1 MRRMLSF
8 ACALWLAGCSSQ
20 DFTPGR
26 GRIAVTPEP
35 SQLVVTTAMLRAA
48 TAEADYP
55 TINVDFSRYP
65 RGSSDTITYRT
76 YSIQYFNMANEAIP
90 MTDVPQRSLPTPV
103 TLMPAATDVPS
114 NARSQLAILT
124 PAIAAYLKDQPAPA
138 TINARVT
145 FDGESTA
152 SGPLQFTFNVP
163 IQVLA
168 SPASPT
174 P

>member
-1 MRRMLSF
+1 MRCILSF

-26 GRIAVTPEP
+26 GRIVVAPEP
-35 SQLVVTTAMLRAA
+35 SQLVVTTTMLRA
-48 TAEADYP
+48 AEADYP

-65 RGSSDTITYRT
+65 RGSSDTITFRT
-76 YSIQYFNMANEAIP
+76 YSIQYFNMANEAIA
-90 MTDVPQRSLPTPV
+90 MTDVPQSLLPTPV
-103 TLMPAATDVPS
+103 TLMPAATDLPS

-124 PAIAAYLKDQPAPA
+124 PAIAAYLKDQPPPV
-138 TINARVT
+138 TINARVK

-163 IQVLA
+163 IQVLTN
-168 SPASPT
+168 PASPT